1 MVAPWQ
7 VEGRLRISYRMNRVA
22 SPLLK
27 MKSEQNA
34 VILIKKDILYH
45 LYKFRK
51 ASGFFIEF

>member
-22 SPLLK
+22 SPLK